1 MGGVLWNIGAFIVAL
16 GLLVA
21 VHEFGHFWVARRCGV
36 KVERFSIG
44 FGKAI
49 WRRLGKDGTEYV
61 LALIP
66 LGGYVKML
74 DGRVDELKPGDEQ
87 YAFNHKSVWAR
98 MAIVAAGPMANFVF
112 ALFALWLMFMIGVPA
127 VKPVVGEVRPASIV
141 AAAGVEPGMEIVGV
155 GGEET
160 GDWESV
166 TYALISHLGD
176 DSVQL
181 KLKAANTSYAVDK
194 TLQLAGW
201 KFDPD
206 KESPIGSLGIV
217 PLGGKVLPV
226 VDAVVAASASEKAGL
241 QAGDRIKRVG
251 DEAITEWAQFVHQV
265 QQSPRQPLEVTVERA
280 GSELTLTLTLTP
292 DAKKVRGQLVG
303 FVGLSPQLV
312 PLPDEYRILLQ
323 YGPLQAL
330 WQGAQKTW
338 SLTTLTFDMI
348 GKLIGGIVS
357 LDNLSGPISIAKG
370 AGSSADYGLVYF
382 LGFLALISV
391 NLGIINLF
399 PLPVLDGGHLVYF
412 LIEAVTGK
420 PVSGKIQEVGFRI
433 GAAILMLLMGIAL
446 FNDFARL

>member
-74 DGRVDELKPGDEQ
+74 DGRVDELKPGEEAQ
-87 YAFNHKSVWAR
+87 AFNHKSVWAR

-112 ALFALWLMFMIGVPA
+112 ALFAFWLMFMIGVPS

-141 AAAGVEPGMEIVGV
+141 AEAGILPGMEIVGV

-181 KLKAANTSYAVDK
+181 KLKAANTSYAMDK

-226 VDAVVAASASEKAGL
+226 VEAVVPSSASEKAGL
-241 QAGDRIKRVG
+241 QVGDRIKGVDG
-251 DEAITEWAQFVHQV
+251 EAITEWAQFVERV
-265 QQSPRQPLEVTVERA
+265 QQSPAQPLQVTVERG
-280 GSELTLTLTLTP
+280 GSEMTLTLTP
-292 DAKKVRGQLVG
+292 DGKKVKGQLVG

-312 PLPDEYRILLQ
+312 PLPDEYRTLLQ

-330 WQGAQKTW
+330 WHGVQKTW
-338 SLTTLTFDMI
+338 SLITLTFDMI

-420 PVSGKIQEVGFRI
+420 PVSEKIQEVGFRI

>member
-1 MGGVLWNIGAFIVAL
+1 MGGLLWNIGAFIVAL

-21 VHEFGHFWVARRCGV
+21 AHEFGHFWVARRCGV

-74 DGRVDELKPGDEQ
+74 DGRVDELKPGEEAQ
-87 YAFNHKSVWAR
+87 AFNHKSVWAR

-112 ALFALWLMFMIGVPA
+112 ALFAFWLMFMIGVPS

-141 AAAGVEPGMEIVGV
+141 AEAGILPGMEIVGV

-226 VDAVVAASASEKAGL
+226 VEAVVPSSASEKAGL
-241 QAGDRIKRVG
+241 QIGDRIKGVDG
-251 DEAITEWAQFVHQV
+251 EAITEWAQFVERV
-265 QQSPRQPLEVTVERA
+265 QQSPAQPLQVTVERG
-280 GSELTLTLTLTP
+280 GSEMTLTLTP
-292 DAKKVRGQLVG
+292 DGKKVKGQLVG

-312 PLPDEYRILLQ
+312 PLPDEYRTLLQ

-330 WQGAQKTW
+330 WHGVQKTW
-338 SLTTLTFDMI
+338 SLITLTFDMI

-412 LIEAVTGK
+412 LIEAITGK
-420 PVSGKIQEVGFRI
+420 PVSEKIQEVGFRI

>member
-1 MGGVLWNIGAFIVAL
+1 MGGLLWNIGAFIVAL

-74 DGRVDELKPGDEQ
+74 DGRVDELKPGEEAQ
-87 YAFNHKSVWAR
+87 AQAFNHKSVWAR

-112 ALFALWLMFMIGVPA
+112 ALFAFWLMFMIGVPS

-141 AAAGVEPGMEIVGV
+141 AEAGILPGMEIVGV

-226 VDAVVAASASEKAGL
+226 VEAVVPSSASEKAGL
-241 QAGDRIKRVG
+241 QIGDRIKGVDG
-251 DEAITEWAQFVHQV
+251 EAITEWAQFVERV
-265 QQSPRQPLEVTVERA
+265 QQSPAQPLQVTVERG
-280 GSELTLTLTLTP
+280 GSEMTLTLTP
-292 DAKKVRGQLVG
+292 DGKKVKGQLVG

-312 PLPDEYRILLQ
+312 PLPDEYRTLLQ

-330 WQGAQKTW
+330 WHGVQKTW
-338 SLTTLTFDMI
+338 SLITLTFDMI

-412 LIEAVTGK
+412 LIEAITGK
-420 PVSGKIQEVGFRI
+420 PVSEKIQEVGFRI

>member
-1 MGGVLWNIGAFIVAL
+1 MGGLLWNIGAFIVAL

-74 DGRVDELKPGDEQ
+74 DGRVDELKPGEEAQ
-87 YAFNHKSVWAR
+87 AFNHKSVWAR

-112 ALFALWLMFMIGVPA
+112 ALFAFWLMFMIGVPS

-141 AAAGVEPGMEIVGV
+141 AEAGILPGMEIVGV

-160 GDWESV
+160 GDWGSV

-226 VDAVVAASASEKAGL
+226 VEAVVPSSASEKAGL
-241 QAGDRIKRVG
+241 QIGDRIKGVDG
-251 DEAITEWAQFVHQV
+251 DAITEWAQFVERV
-265 QQSPRQPLEVTVERA
+265 QQSPAQPLQVTVERG
-280 GSELTLTLTLTP
+280 GSEMTLTLTP
-292 DAKKVRGQLVG
+292 DGKKVKGQLVG

-312 PLPDEYRILLQ
+312 PLPDEYRTLLQ

-330 WQGAQKTW
+330 WHGVQKTW
-338 SLTTLTFDMI
+338 SLITLTFDMI

-420 PVSGKIQEVGFRI
+420 PVSEKIQEVGFRI

>member
-1 MGGVLWNIGAFIVAL
+1 MGGLLWNIGAFIVAL

-74 DGRVDELKPGDEQ
+74 DGRVDELKPGEEAQ
-87 YAFNHKSVWAR
+87 AFNHKSVWAR

-112 ALFALWLMFMIGVPA
+112 ALFAFWLMFMIGVPS

-141 AAAGVEPGMEIVGV
+141 AEAGILPGMEIVGV

-217 PLGGKVLPV
+217 PLSGKVLPV
-226 VDAVVAASASEKAGL
+226 VEAVVPSSASEKAGL
-241 QAGDRIKRVG
+241 QIGDRIKGVDG
-251 DEAITEWAQFVHQV
+251 EAITEWAQFVERV
-265 QQSPRQPLEVTVERA
+265 QQSPAQPLQVTVERR
-280 GSELTLTLTLTP
+280 GSEMTLTLTP
-292 DAKKVRGQLVG
+292 DGKKVKGQLVG

-312 PLPDEYRILLQ
+312 PLPDEYRTLLQ

-330 WQGAQKTW
+330 WHGVQKTW
-338 SLTTLTFDMI
+338 SLITLTFDMI

-412 LIEAVTGK
+412 LIEAITGK
-420 PVSGKIQEVGFRI
+420 PVSEKIQEVGFRI

>member
-36 KVERFSIG
+36 RVERFSIG

-49 WRRLGKDGTEYV
+49 WRRMGKDGTEYI

-74 DGRVDELKPGDEQ
+74 DGRVDELTPGDEQ
-87 YAFNHKSVWAR
+87 HAFNHKSVWAR
-98 MAIVAAGPMANFVF
+98 MAIVAAGPFANFVF
-112 ALFALWLMFMIGVPA
+112 ALFALWLMFMIGVPS
-127 VKPVVGEVRPASIV
+127 VKPVVGEVRPDSIV
-141 AAAGVEPGMEIVGV
+141 AEAGVLAGMEIVGV
-155 GGEET
+155 GDKQT

-166 TYALISHLGD
+166 TYALISHLGEQ
-176 DSVQL
+176 SVTL
-181 KLKAANTSYAVDK
+181 KVQAANTSYASDK
-194 TLQLAGW
+194 VLSLANW
-201 KFDPD
+201 QFDPD
-206 KESPIGSLGIV
+206 SESPVVSLGIT

-226 VDAVVAASASEKAGL
+226 VAAVVSNSASEQAGL
-241 QAGDRIKRVG
+241 QVG
-251 DEAITEWAQFVHQV
+251 DAIKQVGSQPITSWAQFVALV
-265 QQSPRQPLEVTVERA
+265 QQAPGEPLQVVAERNNR
-280 GSELTLTLTLTP
+280 ELTLTLTP
-292 DAKKVRGQLVG
+292 DTKEVQGKMVG
-303 FVGLSPQLV
+303 FVGLSPQRV

-323 YGPLQAL
+323 YGPLEAL
-330 WQGAQKTW
+330 WQGADKTW
-338 SLTTLTFDMI
+338 SLITLTFNMM
-348 GKLIGGIVS
+348 GKLVAGIVS

-370 AGSSADYGLVYF
+370 AGNSADYGLVYF
-382 LGFLALISV
+382 LSFLALISV
-391 NLGIINLF
+391 NLGIVNLL

-420 PVSGKIQEVGFRI
+420 PVSEKIQEVGFKI

>member
-49 WRRLGKDGTEYV
+49 WRRMGKDGTEYV

-74 DGRVDELKPGDEQ
+74 DGRVDELKPGEEAQ
-87 YAFNHKSVWAR
+87 AFNHKSVWAR

-112 ALFALWLMFMIGVPA
+112 ALFAFWLMFMIGVPS
-127 VKPVVGEVRPASIV
+127 VKPIVGEVRSHSI
-141 AAAGVEPGMEIVGV
+141 AAEAGLLPGMQIVEV
-155 GGEET
+155 GGEPT
-160 GDWESV
+160 GDWESIV
-166 TYALISHLGD
+166 YALISHLGD

-181 KLKAANTSYAVDK
+181 KLTESKSSYASDK
-194 TLQLAGW
+194 TLELKSW
-201 KFDPD
+201 TFDPD
-206 KESPIGSLGIV
+206 KESPIVSLGII
-217 PLGGKVLPV
+217 PLGAKVLPV
-226 VDAVVAASASEKAGL
+226 VAEVVPDSASATAGMRK
-241 QAGDRIKRVG
+241 GDKILALDG
-251 DEAITEWAQFVHQV
+251 
-265 QQSPRQPLEVTVERA
+265 QPLTDWVAFVGKVQSSPDQPLQLTIERD
-280 GSELTLTLTLTP
+280 GREQSITLTP
-292 DAKKVRGQLVG
+292 HAKEVKGKAVG
-303 FVGLSPQLV
+303 FVGLSPQVV

-323 YGPLQAL
+323 YGPLDAL
-330 WQGAQKTW
+330 WQGMHKTW
-338 SLTTLTFDMI
+338 SLITLTFDMI

-370 AGSSADYGLVYF
+370 AGNSADYGLVYF

-420 PVSGKIQEVGFRI
+420 PVSEKIQEVGFRI

>member
-1 MGGVLWNIGAFIVAL
+1 MGALLWNIGAFIVAL

-49 WRRLGKDGTEYV
+49 WRRIGKDGTEYV

-74 DGRVDELKPGDEQ
+74 DGRVDELKPGEEAQ
-87 YAFNHKSVWAR
+87 AFNHKSVWAR

-112 ALFALWLMFMIGVPA
+112 ALFAFWLMFMIGVPS

-141 AAAGVEPGMEIVGV
+141 AQAGIEPGMEIVGV
-155 GGEET
+155 GDEQT

-181 KLKAANTSYAVDK
+181 RLKAQGASYAVDK
-194 TLQLAGW
+194 TLMLGDW
-201 KFDPD
+201 TFDPD

-226 VDAVVAASASEKAGL
+226 VQAIVPSSASEKAGL
-241 QAGDRIKRVG
+241 QVGDRIKGVG
-251 DEAITEWAQFVHQV
+251 DQAITEWTEFVERV
-265 QQSPRQPLEVTVERA
+265 QQSPEQPLQVTVERE
-280 GSELTLTLTLTP
+280 GSDLTLTLTP
-292 DAKKVRGQLVG
+292 DVKKVRGQLVG

-312 PLPDEYRILLQ
+312 PLPDEYRVLLQ

-330 WQGAQKTW
+330 WHGVQKTW
-338 SLTTLTFDMI
+338 NLITLTFDMI

-420 PVSGKIQEVGFRI
+420 PVPEKIQEIGFRI

>member
-1 MGGVLWNIGAFIVAL
+1 MGALLWNIGAFIVAL

-49 WRRLGKDGTEYV
+49 WRRIGKDGTEYV

-74 DGRVDELKPGDEQ
+74 DGRVDELKPGEEAQ
-87 YAFNHKSVWAR
+87 AFNHKSVWAR

-112 ALFALWLMFMIGVPA
+112 ALFAFWLMFMIGVPS

-141 AAAGVEPGMEIVGV
+141 AQAGIEPGMEIVGV
-155 GGEET
+155 GDEAT

-176 DSVQL
+176 KSVQL
-181 KLKAANTSYAVDK
+181 KLKAPGASYAVDK
-194 TLQLAGW
+194 TLMLDSW
-201 KFDPD
+201 TFDPD

-226 VDAVVAASASEKAGL
+226 VQAIVPSSASEKAGL
-241 QAGDRIKRVG
+241 QVGDRIKGVG
-251 DEAITEWAQFVHQV
+251 DQAITEWTEFVERV
-265 QQSPRQPLEVTVERA
+265 QQSPEQPRQVTGERE
-280 GSELTLTLTLTP
+280 GSEPTLTLTP
-292 DAKKVRGQLVG
+292 DVKKVRGQLVG

-312 PLPDEYRILLQ
+312 PLPDEYRVLLQ

-330 WQGAQKTW
+330 WHGVQKTW
-338 SLTTLTFDMI
+338 SLITLTFDMI

-420 PVSGKIQEVGFRI
+420 PVPEKIQEIGFRI

>member
-1 MGGVLWNIGAFIVAL
+1 
-16 GLLVA
+16 
-21 VHEFGHFWVARRCGV
+21 
-36 KVERFSIG
+36 
-44 FGKAI
+44 
-49 WRRLGKDGTEYV
+49 
-61 LALIP
+61 
-66 LGGYVKML
+66 ML
-74 DGRVDELKPGDEQ
+74 DGRVDELKPGEEAQ
-87 YAFNHKSVWAR
+87 AFNHKSVWAR

-112 ALFALWLMFMIGVPA
+112 ALFAFWLMFMIGVPS

-141 AAAGVEPGMEIVGV
+141 AQAGIEPGMEIVGV
-155 GGEET
+155 GDEQT

-181 KLKAANTSYAVDK
+181 RLKAQGASYAVDK
-194 TLQLAGW
+194 TLMLGDW
-201 KFDPD
+201 TFDPD

-226 VDAVVAASASEKAGL
+226 VQAIVPSSASEKAGL
-241 QAGDRIKRVG
+241 QVGDRIKGVG
-251 DEAITEWAQFVHQV
+251 DQAITEWAEFVERV
-265 QQSPRQPLEVTVERA
+265 QQSPEQPLQVTVERG
-280 GSELTLTLTLTP
+280 GSDLTLTLTP
-292 DAKKVRGQLVG
+292 DVKKVRGQLVG

-312 PLPDEYRILLQ
+312 PLPDEYRVLLQ

-330 WQGAQKTW
+330 WHGVQKTW
-338 SLTTLTFDMI
+338 SLITLTFDMI

-420 PVSGKIQEVGFRI
+420 PVPEKIQEIGFRI

>member
-74 DGRVDELKPGDEQ
+74 DGRVDELKPGEEQ
-87 YAFNHKSVWAR
+87 YAFNHTGVWAR

-112 ALFALWLMFMIGVPA
+112 ALFAFWLMFMIGVPS

-141 AAAGVEPGMEIVGV
+141 AQAGIEPGMEIVGV

-226 VDAVVAASASEKAGL
+226 VEAVVPSSASEKAGL
-241 QAGDRIKRVG
+241 QIGDRIKGVDG
-251 DEAITEWAQFVHQV
+251 EAITEWTQFVERV
-265 QQSPRQPLEVTVERA
+265 QQSPAQPLQVTVERG
-280 GSELTLTLTLTP
+280 GSEMTLTLTP
-292 DAKKVRGQLVG
+292 DGKKVKGQLVG

-312 PLPDEYRILLQ
+312 PLPDEYRTLLQ

-330 WQGAQKTW
+330 WHGVQKTW
-338 SLTTLTFDMI
+338 SLITLTFDMI

-412 LIEAVTGK
+412 LIEAITGK
-420 PVSGKIQEVGFRI
+420 PVSEKIQEVGFRI

>member
-1 MGGVLWNIGAFIVAL
+1 MGGVLWNIGAFVVAL

-127 VKPVVGEVRPASIV
+127 VKPVIGEVRPASIV
-141 AAAGVEPGMEIVGV
+141 AEAGILPGMEIVGV
-155 GGEET
+155 GDEQT

-166 TYALISHLGD
+166 TYALLSHLGD
-176 DSVQL
+176 QSVTL
-181 KLKAANTSYAVDK
+181 KVKAPQTSYAIDK
-194 TLQLAGW
+194 NLSLDSW

-206 KESPIGSLGIV
+206 RESPIGSLGIV

-226 VDAVVAASASEKAGL
+226 VSAVVAKSASEKAGL
-241 QAGDRIKRVG
+241 QVGDRIKRVG
-251 DEAITEWAQFVHQV
+251 EQEITEWAQFVELVQHAPGAPLQV
-265 QQSPRQPLEVTVERA
+265 VVERNNRD
-280 GSELTLTLTLTP
+280 LDVTLTP
-292 DAKKVRGQLVG
+292 DTRKVQGKLVG

-338 SLTTLTFDMI
+338 SLITLTFDMI
-348 GKLIGGIVS
+348 GKLVAGIVS

-382 LGFLALISV
+382 LSFLALISV

-420 PVSGKIQEVGFRI
+420 PVSERIQEVGFRI

>member
-1 MGGVLWNIGAFIVAL
+1 MGGVLWNIGAFVVAL

-74 DGRVDELKPGDEQ
+74 DGRVDEIKPGDEQ

-127 VKPVVGEVRPASIV
+127 VKPVIGEVRPASIV
-141 AAAGVEPGMEIVGV
+141 AEAGILPGMEIVGV
-155 GGEET
+155 GDEQT

-166 TYALISHLGD
+166 TYALLSHLGD
-176 DSVQL
+176 QSVTL
-181 KLKAANTSYAVDK
+181 KVKAPQTSYTTDK
-194 TLQLAGW
+194 NLSLESW

-206 KESPIGSLGIV
+206 RESPIGSLGIV

-226 VDAVVAASASEKAGL
+226 VSAVVAKSASEKAGL
-241 QAGDRIKRVG
+241 QVGDRIKRVG
-251 DEAITEWAQFVHQV
+251 EQEITEWAQFVELVQHAPGAPLQV
-265 QQSPRQPLEVTVERA
+265 VVERNNRD
-280 GSELTLTLTLTP
+280 LDVTLTP
-292 DAKKVRGQLVG
+292 DTRKVQGKLVG

-338 SLTTLTFDMI
+338 SLITLTFDMI
-348 GKLIGGIVS
+348 GKLVAGIVS

-382 LGFLALISV
+382 LSFLALISV

-420 PVSGKIQEVGFRI
+420 PVSERIQEVGFRI

>member
-1 MGGVLWNIGAFIVAL
+1 MGGLLWNIGAFIVAL

-74 DGRVDELKPGDEQ
+74 DVRVDELKPGEEAQ
-87 YAFNHKSVWAR
+87 AFNHKSVWAR

-112 ALFALWLMFMIGVPA
+112 ALFAFWLMFMIGVPS

-141 AAAGVEPGMEIVGV
+141 AEAGILPGMEIVGV
-155 GGEET
+155 GGKET

-226 VDAVVAASASEKAGL
+226 VEAVVPSSASEKAGL
-241 QAGDRIKRVG
+241 QIGDRIKGVDG
-251 DEAITEWAQFVHQV
+251 EAITEWAQFVERV
-265 QQSPRQPLEVTVERA
+265 QQSPAQPLQVTVERG
-280 GSELTLTLTLTP
+280 GSEMTLTLTP
-292 DAKKVRGQLVG
+292 DGKKVKGQLVG

-312 PLPDEYRILLQ
+312 PLPDEYRTLLQ

-330 WQGAQKTW
+330 WHGVQKTW
-338 SLTTLTFDMI
+338 SLITLTFDMI

-412 LIEAVTGK
+412 LIEAITGK
-420 PVSGKIQEVGFRI
+420 PVSEKIQEVGFRI

>member
-1 MGGVLWNIGAFIVAL
+1 MGGLLWNIGAFIVAL

-74 DGRVDELKPGDEQ
+74 DGRVDELKPGEEAQ
-87 YAFNHKSVWAR
+87 AFNHKSVWAR

-112 ALFALWLMFMIGVPA
+112 ALFAFWLMFMIGVPS

-141 AAAGVEPGMEIVGV
+141 AEAGILSGMEIVGV

-176 DSVQL
+176 DSVKL

-226 VDAVVAASASEKAGL
+226 VEAVVPSSASEKAGL
-241 QAGDRIKRVG
+241 QIGDRIKGVDG
-251 DEAITEWAQFVHQV
+251 EAITEWAQFVERV
-265 QQSPRQPLEVTVERA
+265 QQSPAQPLQVTVERR
-280 GSELTLTLTLTP
+280 GSEMTLTLTP
-292 DAKKVRGQLVG
+292 DGKKVKGQLVG

-312 PLPDEYRILLQ
+312 PLPDEYRTLLQ

-330 WQGAQKTW
+330 WHGVHKTW
-338 SLTTLTFDMI
+338 SLITLTFDMI

-412 LIEAVTGK
+412 LIEAITGK
-420 PVSGKIQEVGFRI
+420 PVSEKIQEVGFRI

>member
-1 MGGVLWNIGAFIVAL
+1 MGGLLWNIGAFIVAL

-74 DGRVDELKPGDEQ
+74 DGRVDELKPGEEAQ
-87 YAFNHKSVWAR
+87 AFNHKSVWAR

-112 ALFALWLMFMIGVPA
+112 ALFAFWLMFMIGVPS

-141 AAAGVEPGMEIVGV
+141 AEAGILPGMEIVGV

-176 DSVQL
+176 DSVKL

-226 VDAVVAASASEKAGL
+226 VEAVVQSSASEKAGL
-241 QAGDRIKRVG
+241 QIGDRIKGVDG
-251 DEAITEWAQFVHQV
+251 EAITEWAQFVERV
-265 QQSPRQPLEVTVERA
+265 QQSPAQPLQVTVERR
-280 GSELTLTLTLTP
+280 GSEMTLTLTP
-292 DAKKVRGQLVG
+292 DGKKVKGQLVG

-312 PLPDEYRILLQ
+312 PLPDEYRTLLQ

-330 WQGAQKTW
+330 WHGVHKTW
-338 SLTTLTFDMI
+338 SLITLTFDMI

-412 LIEAVTGK
+412 LIEAITGK
-420 PVSGKIQEVGFRI
+420 PVSEKIQEVGFRI

>member
-1 MGGVLWNIGAFIVAL
+1 MGGLLWNIGAFIVAL

-74 DGRVDELKPGDEQ
+74 DGRVDELKPGEEAQ
-87 YAFNHKSVWAR
+87 AFNHKSVWAR

-112 ALFALWLMFMIGVPA
+112 ALFAFWLMFMIGVPS

-141 AAAGVEPGMEIVGV
+141 AEAGILPGMEIVGV

-226 VDAVVAASASEKAGL
+226 VEAVVPSSASEKAGL
-241 QAGDRIKRVG
+241 QIGDRIKGVDG
-251 DEAITEWAQFVHQV
+251 EAITEWAQFVERV
-265 QQSPRQPLEVTVERA
+265 QQSPAQPLQVTVERG
-280 GSELTLTLTLTP
+280 GSEMILILTP
-292 DAKKVRGQLVG
+292 DGKKVKGQLVG

-312 PLPDEYRILLQ
+312 PLPDEYRTLLQ

-330 WQGAQKTW
+330 WHGVQKTW
-338 SLTTLTFDMI
+338 SLITLTFDMI

-412 LIEAVTGK
+412 LIEAITGK
-420 PVSGKIQEVGFRI
+420 PVSEKIQEVGFRI

>member
-1 MGGVLWNIGAFIVAL
+1 MGGVLWNIGAFVVAL

-127 VKPVVGEVRPASIV
+127 VKPVIGEVRPASIV
-141 AAAGVEPGMEIVGV
+141 AEAGILPGMEIIGV
-155 GGEET
+155 GDEQT

-166 TYALISHLGD
+166 TYALLSHLGD
-176 DSVQL
+176 QSVTL
-181 KLKAANTSYAVDK
+181 KVKAPQTSYATDK
-194 TLQLAGW
+194 NLSLDNW

-206 KESPIGSLGIV
+206 RESPIGSLGIV

-226 VDAVVAASASEKAGL
+226 VSAVVAKSASEKAGL
-241 QAGDRIKRVG
+241 QVGDRIKRVG
-251 DEAITEWAQFVHQV
+251 EQEITEWAQFVELVQHAPGAPLQV
-265 QQSPRQPLEVTVERA
+265 VVERNNRD
-280 GSELTLTLTLTP
+280 LDVTLTP
-292 DAKKVRGQLVG
+292 DTRKVQGKLVG

-338 SLTTLTFDMI
+338 SLITLTFDMI
-348 GKLIGGIVS
+348 GKLVAGIVS

-382 LGFLALISV
+382 LSFLALISV

-420 PVSGKIQEVGFRI
+420 PVSERIQEVGFRI

>member
-49 WRRLGKDGTEYV
+49 WRRMGKDGTEYV

-74 DGRVDELKPGDEQ
+74 DGRVDELKPGEEAQ
-87 YAFNHKSVWAR
+87 AFNHKSVWAR

-112 ALFALWLMFMIGVPA
+112 ALFAFWLMFMIGVPS
-127 VKPVVGEVRPASIV
+127 VKPIVGEVRTDSI
-141 AAAGVEPGMEIVGV
+141 AAEAGLLPGMQIVEV
-155 GGEET
+155 GGEPT
-160 GDWESV
+160 GDWESIV
-166 TYALISHLGD
+166 YALISHLGD

-181 KLKAANTSYAVDK
+181 KLTEPKSSYTSDK
-194 TLQLAGW
+194 TLELKSW
-201 KFDPD
+201 TFDPD
-206 KESPIGSLGIV
+206 KESPIVSLGII
-217 PLGGKVLPV
+217 PLGAKVLPV
-226 VDAVVAASASEKAGL
+226 VADVVPGSASDTAGMRK
-241 QAGDRIKRVG
+241 GDKILALDGEPLTDWVAFVG
-251 DEAITEWAQFVHQV
+251 KV
-265 QQSPRQPLEVTVERA
+265 QSSPEQPLQLTIERD
-280 GSELTLTLTLTP
+280 GSEQSITLTP
-292 DAKKVRGQLVG
+292 HAKEVKGKAVG
-303 FVGLSPQLV
+303 FVGLSPQVV

-323 YGPLQAL
+323 YGPLDAL
-330 WQGAQKTW
+330 WQGMHKTW
-338 SLTTLTFDMI
+338 SLITLTFDMI

-370 AGSSADYGLVYF
+370 AGNSADYGLVYF

-420 PVSGKIQEVGFRI
+420 PVSEKIQEVGFRI

>member
-1 MGGVLWNIGAFIVAL
+1 MGGLLWNIGAFIVAL

-74 DGRVDELKPGDEQ
+74 DGRVDELKPGEEAQ
-87 YAFNHKSVWAR
+87 AFNHKSVWAR

-112 ALFALWLMFMIGVPA
+112 ALFAFWLMFMIGVPS

-141 AAAGVEPGMEIVGV
+141 AEAGILPGMEIVGV

-226 VDAVVAASASEKAGL
+226 VEAVVPSSASEKAGL
-241 QAGDRIKRVG
+241 QIGDRIKGVDG
-251 DEAITEWAQFVHQV
+251 EAITEWAQFVERV
-265 QQSPRQPLEVTVERA
+265 QQSPAQPLQVTVERG
-280 GSELTLTLTLTP
+280 GSEMTLTLTP
-292 DAKKVRGQLVG
+292 DGKKVKGQLVG

-312 PLPDEYRILLQ
+312 PLPDEYRTLLQ

-330 WQGAQKTW
+330 WHGVQKTW
-338 SLTTLTFDMI
+338 SLITLTFDMI

-412 LIEAVTGK
+412 LIEAITGK
-420 PVSGKIQEVGFRI
+420 PGSEKIQEVGFRI

>member
-74 DGRVDELKPGDEQ
+74 DGRVDELKPGEEAQ
-87 YAFNHKSVWAR
+87 AFNHKSVWAR

-112 ALFALWLMFMIGVPA
+112 ALFAFWLMFMIGVPS

-141 AAAGVEPGMEIVGV
+141 AEAGILPGMEIVGV

-166 TYALISHLGD
+166 IYALISHLGD

-226 VDAVVAASASEKAGL
+226 VEAVVPSSASEKAGL
-241 QAGDRIKRVG
+241 QIGDRIKGVDG
-251 DEAITEWAQFVHQV
+251 EAITEWTQFVERV
-265 QQSPRQPLEVTVERA
+265 QQSPAQPLQVTVERG
-280 GSELTLTLTLTP
+280 GSEMILILTP
-292 DAKKVRGQLVG
+292 DGKKVKGQLVG

-312 PLPDEYRILLQ
+312 PLPDEYRTLLQ

-330 WQGAQKTW
+330 WHGVQKTW
-338 SLTTLTFDMI
+338 SLITLTFDMI

-412 LIEAVTGK
+412 LIEAITGK
-420 PVSGKIQEVGFRI
+420 PVSEKIQEVGFRI

>member
-74 DGRVDELKPGDEQ
+74 DGRVDALKPGEEVQ
-87 YAFNHKSVWAR
+87 AFNHKSVWAR

-112 ALFALWLMFMIGVPA
+112 ALFAFWLMFMIGVPS

-141 AAAGVEPGMEIVGV
+141 AEAGILPGMEIVGV

-226 VDAVVAASASEKAGL
+226 VEAVVPSSASEKAGL
-241 QAGDRIKRVG
+241 QIGDRIKGVDG
-251 DEAITEWAQFVHQV
+251 EAITEWAQFVERV
-265 QQSPRQPLEVTVERA
+265 QQSPAQPLQVTVERG
-280 GSELTLTLTLTP
+280 GSEMILILTP
-292 DAKKVRGQLVG
+292 DGKKVKGQLVG

-312 PLPDEYRILLQ
+312 PLPDEYRTLLQ

-330 WQGAQKTW
+330 WHGVQKTW
-338 SLTTLTFDMI
+338 SLITLTFDMI

-412 LIEAVTGK
+412 LIEAITGK
-420 PVSGKIQEVGFRI
+420 PVSEKIQEVGFRI

>member
-1 MGGVLWNIGAFIVAL
+1 MGGLLWNIGAFIVAL

-74 DGRVDELKPGDEQ
+74 DGRVDELKPGEEAQ
-87 YAFNHKSVWAR
+87 AFNHKSVWAR

-112 ALFALWLMFMIGVPA
+112 ALFAFWLMFMIGVPS

-141 AAAGVEPGMEIVGV
+141 AEAGILPGMEIVGV

-226 VDAVVAASASEKAGL
+226 VEAVVPSSASEKAGL
-241 QAGDRIKRVG
+241 QKGDRIKGVDG
-251 DEAITEWAQFVHQV
+251 EAITEWAQFVERV
-265 QQSPRQPLEVTVERA
+265 QQSPAQPLLVTVERG
-280 GSELTLTLTLTP
+280 GSEMTLTLTP
-292 DAKKVRGQLVG
+292 EGKKVKGQLVG

-312 PLPDEYRILLQ
+312 PLPDEYRTLLQ

-330 WQGAQKTW
+330 WHGVQKTW
-338 SLTTLTFDMI
+338 SLITLTFDMI

-412 LIEAVTGK
+412 LIEAITGK
-420 PVSGKIQEVGFRI
+420 PVSEKIQEVGFRI

>member
-1 MGGVLWNIGAFIVAL
+1 MGGLLWNIGAFIVAL

-74 DGRVDELKPGDEQ
+74 DGRVDELKPGEEAQ
-87 YAFNHKSVWAR
+87 AFNHKSVWAR

-112 ALFALWLMFMIGVPA
+112 ALFAFWLMFMIGVPS

-141 AAAGVEPGMEIVGV
+141 AEAGILPGMEIVGV

-226 VDAVVAASASEKAGL
+226 VEAVVPSSASEKAGL
-241 QAGDRIKRVG
+241 QVGDRIKGVDG
-251 DEAITEWAQFVHQV
+251 EAITEWAQFVERV
-265 QQSPRQPLEVTVERA
+265 QQSPAQPLQVTVERG
-280 GSELTLTLTLTP
+280 GSEMTLTLTP
-292 DAKKVRGQLVG
+292 DGKKVKGQLVG

-312 PLPDEYRILLQ
+312 PLPDEYRTLLQ

-330 WQGAQKTW
+330 WHGVQKTW
-338 SLTTLTFDMI
+338 SLITLTFDMI

-412 LIEAVTGK
+412 LIEAITGK
-420 PVSGKIQEVGFRI
+420 SVSEKIQEVGFRI

>member
-74 DGRVDELKPGDEQ
+74 DGRVDELKPGEEAQ
-87 YAFNHKSVWAR
+87 AFNHKSVWAR

-112 ALFALWLMFMIGVPA
+112 ALFAFWLMFMIGVPS

-141 AAAGVEPGMEIVGV
+141 AEAGILPGMEIVGVGV

-226 VDAVVAASASEKAGL
+226 VEAVVPSSASEKAGL
-241 QAGDRIKRVG
+241 QIGDRIKGVDG
-251 DEAITEWAQFVHQV
+251 EAITEWAQFVERV
-265 QQSPRQPLEVTVERA
+265 QQSPAQPLQVTVERG
-280 GSELTLTLTLTP
+280 GSEMTLTLTP
-292 DAKKVRGQLVG
+292 DGKKVKGQLVG

-312 PLPDEYRILLQ
+312 PLPDEYRTLLQ

-330 WQGAQKTW
+330 WHGVQKTW
-338 SLTTLTFDMI
+338 SLITLTFDMI

-412 LIEAVTGK
+412 LIEAITGK
-420 PVSGKIQEVGFRI
+420 PVSEKIQEVGFRI

>member
-1 MGGVLWNIGAFIVAL
+1 
-16 GLLVA
+16 
-21 VHEFGHFWVARRCGV
+21 
-36 KVERFSIG
+36 
-44 FGKAI
+44 
-49 WRRLGKDGTEYV
+49 
-61 LALIP
+61 
-66 LGGYVKML
+66 ML
-74 DGRVDELKPGDEQ
+74 DGRVDELKPGEEAQ
-87 YAFNHKSVWAR
+87 AFNHKSVWAR

-112 ALFALWLMFMIGVPA
+112 ALFAFWLMFMIGVPS

-141 AAAGVEPGMEIVGV
+141 AQAGIEPGMEIVGV
-155 GGEET
+155 GDEAT

-176 DSVQL
+176 KSVQL
-181 KLKAANTSYAVDK
+181 KLKAPGASYAVDK
-194 TLQLAGW
+194 TLMLDSW
-201 KFDPD
+201 TFDPD

-226 VDAVVAASASEKAGL
+226 VQAIVPSSASEKAGL
-241 QAGDRIKRVG
+241 QVGDRIKGVG
-251 DEAITEWAQFVHQV
+251 DQAITEWTEFVERV
-265 QQSPRQPLEVTVERA
+265 QQSPEQPLQVTVERE
-280 GSELTLTLTLTP
+280 GSDLTLTLTP
-292 DAKKVRGQLVG
+292 DVKKVRGQLVG

-312 PLPDEYRILLQ
+312 PLPDEYRVLLQ

-330 WQGAQKTW
+330 WHGVQKTW
-338 SLTTLTFDMI
+338 SLITLTFDMI

-420 PVSGKIQEVGFRI
+420 PVPEKIQEIGFRI

>member
-1 MGGVLWNIGAFIVAL
+1 
-16 GLLVA
+16 
-21 VHEFGHFWVARRCGV
+21 
-36 KVERFSIG
+36 
-44 FGKAI
+44 
-49 WRRLGKDGTEYV
+49 
-61 LALIP
+61 
-66 LGGYVKML
+66 
-74 DGRVDELKPGDEQ
+74 
-87 YAFNHKSVWAR
+87 

-112 ALFALWLMFMIGVPA
+112 ALFAFWLMFMIGVPS

-141 AAAGVEPGMEIVGV
+141 AEAGILPGMEIVGV

-226 VDAVVAASASEKAGL
+226 VEAVVPSSASEKAGL
-241 QAGDRIKRVG
+241 QIGDRIKGVDG
-251 DEAITEWAQFVHQV
+251 DAITEWTQFVERV
-265 QQSPRQPLEVTVERA
+265 QQSPAQPLQVTVERG
-280 GSELTLTLTLTP
+280 GSEMILILTP
-292 DAKKVRGQLVG
+292 DGKKVKGQLVG

-312 PLPDEYRILLQ
+312 PLPDEYRTLLQ

-330 WQGAQKTW
+330 WHGVQKTW
-338 SLTTLTFDMI
+338 SLITLTFDMI

-412 LIEAVTGK
+412 LIEAITGK
-420 PVSGKIQEVGFRI
+420 PVSEKFRKL
-433 GAAILMLLMGIAL
+433 GSG
-446 FNDFARL
+446 

>member
-74 DGRVDELKPGDEQ
+74 DGRVDELKPGEEAQ
-87 YAFNHKSVWAR
+87 AFNHKSVWAR

-112 ALFALWLMFMIGVPA
+112 ALFAFWLMFMIGVPS

-141 AAAGVEPGMEIVGV
+141 AEAGILPGMEIVGV

-194 TLQLAGW
+194 TLQLVGW

-226 VDAVVAASASEKAGL
+226 VEAVVPSSASEKAGL
-241 QAGDRIKRVG
+241 QIGDRIKGVDG
-251 DEAITEWAQFVHQV
+251 EAITEWAQFVERV
-265 QQSPRQPLEVTVERA
+265 QQSPAQPLQVTVERG
-280 GSELTLTLTLTP
+280 GSEMTLTLTP
-292 DAKKVRGQLVG
+292 DGKKVKGQLVG

-312 PLPDEYRILLQ
+312 PLPDEYRTLLQ

-330 WQGAQKTW
+330 WHGVQKTW
-338 SLTTLTFDMI
+338 SLITLTFDMI

-412 LIEAVTGK
+412 LIEAITGK
-420 PVSGKIQEVGFRI
+420 PVSEKIQEVGFRI

>member
-1 MGGVLWNIGAFIVAL
+1 MGGLLWNIGAFIVAL

-74 DGRVDELKPGDEQ
+74 DGRVDELKPGEEAQ
-87 YAFNHKSVWAR
+87 AFNHKSVWAR

-112 ALFALWLMFMIGVPA
+112 ALFAFWLMFMIGVPS

-141 AAAGVEPGMEIVGV
+141 AEAGILPGMEIVGV

-226 VDAVVAASASEKAGL
+226 VEAVVPSSASEKAGL
-241 QAGDRIKRVG
+241 QIGDRIKGVDG
-251 DEAITEWAQFVHQV
+251 EAITEWAQFVERV
-265 QQSPRQPLEVTVERA
+265 QQSPAQPLQVTVERG
-280 GSELTLTLTLTP
+280 GSEMTLTLTP
-292 DAKKVRGQLVG
+292 DGKKVKGQLVG

-312 PLPDEYRILLQ
+312 PLPDEYRTLLQ

-330 WQGAQKTW
+330 WHGVQKTW
-338 SLTTLTFDMI
+338 SLITLTFDMI

-412 LIEAVTGK
+412 LIEAATGK
-420 PVSGKIQEVGFRI
+420 PVSERIQEVGFRI

>member
-1 MGGVLWNIGAFIVAL
+1 MGGLLWNIGAFIVAL

-74 DGRVDELKPGDEQ
+74 DGRVDELKPGEEAQ
-87 YAFNHKSVWAR
+87 AFNHKSVWAR

-112 ALFALWLMFMIGVPA
+112 ALFAFWLMFMIGVPS

-141 AAAGVEPGMEIVGV
+141 AEAGILPGMEIVGV

-181 KLKAANTSYAVDK
+181 KLKAANTSYAVGK

-226 VDAVVAASASEKAGL
+226 VEAVVPSSASEKAGL
-241 QAGDRIKRVG
+241 QIGDRIKGVDG
-251 DEAITEWAQFVHQV
+251 EAITEWAQFVERV
-265 QQSPRQPLEVTVERA
+265 QQSPAQPLQVTVERG
-280 GSELTLTLTLTP
+280 GSEMTLTLTP
-292 DAKKVRGQLVG
+292 DGKKVKGQLVG

-312 PLPDEYRILLQ
+312 PLPDEYRTLLQ

-330 WQGAQKTW
+330 WHGVQKTW
-338 SLTTLTFDMI
+338 SLITLTFDMI

-412 LIEAVTGK
+412 LIEAITGK
-420 PVSGKIQEVGFRI
+420 PVSEKIQEVGFRI

>member
-1 MGGVLWNIGAFIVAL
+1 MGGLLWNIGAFIVAL

-74 DGRVDELKPGDEQ
+74 DGRVDELKPGEEAQ
-87 YAFNHKSVWAR
+87 AFNHKSVWAR

-112 ALFALWLMFMIGVPA
+112 ALFAFWLMFMIGVPS

-141 AAAGVEPGMEIVGV
+141 AEAGILPGMEIVGI

-226 VDAVVAASASEKAGL
+226 VEAVVPSSASEKAGL
-241 QAGDRIKRVG
+241 QIGDRIKGVDG
-251 DEAITEWAQFVHQV
+251 DAITEWAQFVERV
-265 QQSPRQPLEVTVERA
+265 QQSPAQPLQVTVERG
-280 GSELTLTLTLTP
+280 GSEMTLTLTP
-292 DAKKVRGQLVG
+292 DGKKVKGQLVG

-312 PLPDEYRILLQ
+312 PLPDEYRTLLQ

-330 WQGAQKTW
+330 WHGVQKTW
-338 SLTTLTFDMI
+338 SLITLTFDMI

-412 LIEAVTGK
+412 LIEAITGK
-420 PVSGKIQEVGFRI
+420 PVSEKIQEVGFRI

>member
-1 MGGVLWNIGAFIVAL
+1 MGGVLWNMGAFIVAL

-44 FGKAI
+44 FGKAV
-49 WRRLGKDGTEYV
+49 WRRIGKDGTEYV

-74 DGRVDELKPGDEQ
+74 DGRVDELKPGEEAQ
-87 YAFNHKSVWAR
+87 AFNHKSVWAR

-112 ALFALWLMFMIGVPA
+112 ALFAFWLMFMIGVPS

-141 AAAGVEPGMEIVGV
+141 AQAGVLPGMEIVGV
-155 GGEET
+155 GDEQT
-160 GDWESV
+160 GDWEAV

-181 KLKAANTSYAVDK
+181 KLKAADTSYAIDK
-194 TLQLAGW
+194 TLMLDGW
-201 KFDPD
+201 TFDPD

-226 VDAVVAASASEKAGL
+226 VAAIVSRSASEQAGL
-241 QAGDRIKRVG
+241 QVGDRIKRVG
-251 DEAITEWAQFVHQV
+251 DEEITEWAQFVARV
-265 QQSPRQPLEVTVERA
+265 QQSPEQPLQVMVERG
-280 GSELTLTLTLTP
+280 GSSLTLTLTP
-292 DAKKVRGQLVG
+292 DVKKVQGQLVG

-312 PLPDEYRILLQ
+312 PLPDEYRVLLQ

-330 WQGAQKTW
+330 WHGVQKTW
-338 SLTTLTFDMI
+338 SLITLTFDMI

-420 PVSGKIQEVGFRI
+420 PVPEKIQEVGFRI

>member
-1 MGGVLWNIGAFIVAL
+1 MGGVLWNIGAFVVAL

-87 YAFNHKSVWAR
+87 HAFNHKPVWAR

-127 VKPVVGEVRPASIV
+127 VKPVIGEVRPASIV
-141 AAAGVEPGMEIVGV
+141 AEAGILPGMEIVGV
-155 GGEET
+155 GDEQT

-166 TYALISHLGD
+166 TYALLSHLGD
-176 DSVQL
+176 QSVTL
-181 KLKAANTSYAVDK
+181 KVKAPQTSYATDK
-194 TLQLAGW
+194 NVSLDNW

-206 KESPIGSLGIV
+206 RESPIGSLGIV

-226 VDAVVAASASEKAGL
+226 VSAVVAKSASEKAGL
-241 QAGDRIKRVG
+241 QVGDRIKRVG
-251 DEAITEWAQFVHQV
+251 EQEITEWAQFVELVQHAPGALLQV
-265 QQSPRQPLEVTVERA
+265 VVERNNRD
-280 GSELTLTLTLTP
+280 LDVTLTP
-292 DAKKVRGQLVG
+292 DTRKVQGKLVG

-338 SLTTLTFDMI
+338 SLITLTFDMI
-348 GKLIGGIVS
+348 GKLVAGIVS

-382 LGFLALISV
+382 LSFLALISV

-420 PVSGKIQEVGFRI
+420 PVSERIQEVGFRI

>member
-49 WRRLGKDGTEYV
+49 WRRFGKDGTEYV

-160 GDWESV
+160 GVTLEFAAHLAGVVIDRFGKDVTFFPAGDGRFRAYVHVVPSV
-166 TYALISHLGD
+166 QFMGWLAGLGAEARLISPPE
-176 DSVQL
+176 VQ
-181 KLKAANTSYAVDK
+181 KAFCAHCRQV
-194 TLQLAGW
+194 LQ
-201 KFDPD
+201 
-206 KESPIGSLGIV
+206 
-217 PLGGKVLPV
+217 
-226 VDAVVAASASEKAGL
+226 
-241 QAGDRIKRVG
+241 
-251 DEAITEWAQFVHQV
+251 
-265 QQSPRQPLEVTVERA
+265 
-280 GSELTLTLTLTP
+280 
-292 DAKKVRGQLVG
+292 
-303 FVGLSPQLV
+303 
-312 PLPDEYRILLQ
+312 Q
-323 YGPLQAL
+323 YGA
-330 WQGAQKTW
+330 
-338 SLTTLTFDMI
+338 
-348 GKLIGGIVS
+348 
-357 LDNLSGPISIAKG
+357 AK
-370 AGSSADYGLVYF
+370 
-382 LGFLALISV
+382 
-391 NLGIINLF
+391 
-399 PLPVLDGGHLVYF
+399 
-412 LIEAVTGK
+412 
-420 PVSGKIQEVGFRI
+420 
-433 GAAILMLLMGIAL
+433 
-446 FNDFARL
+446 

>member
-1 MGGVLWNIGAFIVAL
+1 MGGLLWNIGAFIVAL

-74 DGRVDELKPGDEQ
+74 DGRVDELKPGEEAQ
-87 YAFNHKSVWAR
+87 AFNHKSVWAR
-98 MAIVAAGPMANFVF
+98 MTIVAAGPMANFVF
-112 ALFALWLMFMIGVPA
+112 ALFAFWLMFIIGVPS

-141 AAAGVEPGMEIVGV
+141 AEAGILPGMEIVGV

-226 VDAVVAASASEKAGL
+226 VEAVVPSSASEKAGL
-241 QAGDRIKRVG
+241 QIGDRIKGVDG
-251 DEAITEWAQFVHQV
+251 EAITEWAQFVERV
-265 QQSPRQPLEVTVERA
+265 QQSPAQPLQVTVERR
-280 GSELTLTLTLTP
+280 GSEMTLTLTP
-292 DAKKVRGQLVG
+292 DGKKVKGQLVG

-312 PLPDEYRILLQ
+312 PLPDEYRTLLQ

-330 WQGAQKTW
+330 WHGVQKTW
-338 SLTTLTFDMI
+338 SLITLTFDMI

-412 LIEAVTGK
+412 LIEAITGK
-420 PVSGKIQEVGFRI
+420 PVSEKIQEVGFRI

>member
-1 MGGVLWNIGAFIVAL
+1 
-16 GLLVA
+16 
-21 VHEFGHFWVARRCGV
+21 
-36 KVERFSIG
+36 
-44 FGKAI
+44 
-49 WRRLGKDGTEYV
+49 V

-74 DGRVDELKPGDEQ
+74 DGRVDELKPGEEAQ
-87 YAFNHKSVWAR
+87 AFNHKSVWAR

-112 ALFALWLMFMIGVPA
+112 ALFAFWLMFMIGVPS

-141 AAAGVEPGMEIVGV
+141 AEAGILPGMEIVGV

-226 VDAVVAASASEKAGL
+226 VEAVVPSSASEKAGL
-241 QAGDRIKRVG
+241 QIGDRIKGVDG
-251 DEAITEWAQFVHQV
+251 EAITEWAQFVERV
-265 QQSPRQPLEVTVERA
+265 QQSPAQPLQVTVERG
-280 GSELTLTLTLTP
+280 GSEMTLTLTP
-292 DAKKVRGQLVG
+292 DGKKVKGQLVG

-312 PLPDEYRILLQ
+312 PLPDEYRTLLQ

-330 WQGAQKTW
+330 WHGVQKTW
-338 SLTTLTFDMI
+338 SLITLTFDMI

-412 LIEAVTGK
+412 LIEAITGK
-420 PVSGKIQEVGFRI
+420 PVSEKIQEVGFRI